1 MFSLYTMKMMTSFNL
16 LWYRLYARL
25 NFEGLIVLFF
35 NNMQKNV
42 RVVTIDGYEN
52 VPVNDEKAL
61 KKAVAHQ
68 PVTVALE
75 ASGRPFQL
83 YHSVGLSSHNNLL
96 YVTGFL
102 FVTDK
107 STLNRM

>member
-1 MFSLYTMKMMTSFNL
+1 
-16 LWYRLYARL
+16 
-25 NFEGLIVLFF
+25 
-35 NNMQKNV
+35 MQKNV

-96 YVTGFL
+96 YMTGSL